1 MFNSSSDMIN
11 SSSDMINS
19 SSDMINSSSDM
30 INFLSQIINSLS
42 EIINSFFQP
51 HTGSGSCFYFQKR
64 TSNTYYRL
72 KMQPEN
78 LNNRGIF
85 ALEPIGQ
92 HRVPLDPILFYLG
105 ENDVKNQIK
114 YYLLVEE
121 CEHIYHYQVSQPI
134 AAENMSTTY
143 ESSLV
148 CQIGHEMPNGQAIRT
163 FNYLTPVDDSHS
175 STIVKSYAALLVPEQ
190 DLTLLITKIDETK
203 NKAALPKE
211 PSPSGVVEGISAF
224 DKHTRKSK
232 LNPNASIFEPKNN
245 NSTPDEK
252 KLSPHSR

>member
-1 MFNSSSDMIN
+1 MFNTRPMVIGPFN
-11 SSSDMINS
+11 A
-19 SSDMINSSSDM
+19 
-30 INFLSQIINSLS
+30 
-42 EIINSFFQP
+42 
-51 HTGSGSCFYFQKR
+51 HTGSGSCFYFKDPVSDNR
-64 TSNTYYRL
+64 YYRL
-72 KMQPEN
+72 NMQSEH
-78 LNNRGIF
+78 LDYGIF
-85 ALEPIGQ
+85 GLESVL
-92 HRVPLDPILFYLG
+92 R
-105 ENDVKNQIK
+105 KNIQLTGIFFD
-114 YYLLVEE
+114 LVNSLEGHLNYFVFVQE
-121 CEHIYHYQVSQPI
+121 CEHIHHYQVSRPI
-134 AAENMSTTY
+134 AARHISTTY
-143 ESSLV
+143 QSSLV
-148 CQIGHEMPNGQAIRT
+148 CQVGHEMPNGQAIRT

-175 STIVKSYAALLVPEQ
+175 STMVKSYAALLVPEQ